1 MSLQISLGHRLETL
15 PPKKMAAA
23 GPWRIKWVH
32 DVMQSD
38 TSGEGSDLA
47 ETPEV
52 AQSDK
57 TGEGSDAKQPLRRPA
72 GLLRAA
78 KSMRAHVHRDNLIS
92 NGKYDQQIFQRRPS
106 FEFSVRQS
114 TKLTKSD
121 HTLVPSG
128 LLWAAKSACSHVT
141 KDNLVSNGTYDHQAF
156 RRRPSFEFSAA
167 SLPPS
172 EQG

>member
-1 MSLQISLGHRLETL
+1 MSLQISLGHRL
-15 PPKKMAAA
+15 KAMAPRTMAF
-23 GPWRIKWVH
+23 GEPWQSKLARE
-32 DVMQSD
+32 VMKSE

-57 TGEGSDAKQPLRRPA
+57 TGEGSNAKQPLHRPA
-72 GLLRAA
+72 GLLCAA
-78 KSMRAHVHRDNLIS
+78 KSMRAHVDRDNLIS
-92 NGKYDQQIFQRRPS
+92 NSKNDHQAFQRRPS

-121 HTLVPSG
+121 HTLVPVG
-128 LLWAAKSACSHVT
+128 LLQAAKSACTHVT
-141 KDNLVSNGTYDHQAF
+141 RDNLISNGNYDFQNF
-156 RRRPSFEFSAA
+156 PRRPSFEFSAA